1 MLSSFESALLDRH
14 LRKCASCRTFAE
26 ATTLQTELLRGVELE
41 PPPRPIE
48 LPERTSHRLRA
59 FTSAG
64 AALALAGAVAVAAF
78 SLGSRGGNPSA
89 SRHHAEKPP
98 AGKQFVVYSAQP
110 GPDAALQV
118 PRLRVEPVTYADGPV
133 HGFFSQPA

>member
-14 LRKCASCRTFAE
+14 LRKCASCRAFAD
-26 ATTLQTELLRGVELE
+26 ATAHQTELLRGVVLE

-48 LPERTSHRLRA
+48 LPERASHRLRA

-64 AALALAGAVAVAAF
+64 AAVVVAAAVAVATF
-78 SLGSRGGNPSA
+78 SLGNRGTTA
-89 SRHHAEKPP
+89 SSHREIAP
-98 AGKQFVVYSAQP
+98 AGKQFVVYPAQP
-110 GPDAALQV
+110 TPNESLQV

-133 HGFFSQPA
+133 HGLYSQPA